1 MSGLGIVEPFT
12 VAPTP
17 RAKVAIEY
25 LQTASRVLK
34 RQQLQDV
41 VQSPHLLH
49 TEFMVRLKRF

>member
-41 VQSPHLLH
+41 VQSSHLLH
-49 TEFMVRLKRF
+49 TEFMVRLK